1 MSKFSKNKKRAEP
14 AISTASLPDIVF
26 MLLFFFMVT
35 SVSKEKESNL
45 KIEKTTASAVT
56 KLDKTKTI
64 FTYFIGRPKNKKY
77 GENYR
82 VQLDDAIVPNMS
94 AIGVYLKEKKE
105 EYKDVWNSEVYNNF
119 KVDSKAEI
127 RMVKGVQDELRQQDA
142 LKVIYSV
149 NEGHGGE

>member
-1 MSKFSKNKKRAEP
+1 MSRFSKGKKKKDP

-35 SVSKEKESNL
+35 SVSKEKESSLSIN
-45 KIEKTTASAVT
+45 KPTASAVT

-64 FTYFIGRPKNKKY
+64 FNYFIGKPKSTKY

-82 VQLDDAIVPNMS
+82 VQLDDALVPNMV
-94 AIGVYLKEKKE
+94 AVGTYLKDQRAQHE
-105 EYKDVWNSEVYNNF
+105 DVWNTEVYNNF
-119 KVDSKAEI
+119 KVDTKAEI

-149 NEGHGGE
+149 TEGH

>member
-1 MSKFSKNKKRAEP
+1 MSKFSKGKKRKDP

-35 SVSKEKESNL
+35 SVSKEKESTLTVN
-45 KIEKTTASAVT
+45 KPTAYAVT

-64 FTYFIGRPKNKKY
+64 FNYFIGKPKSTKFGK
-77 GENYR
+77 NYR
-82 VQLDDAIVPNMS
+82 VQLDDALVPNM
-94 AIGVYLKEKKE
+94 AAVGAYLKDKKE

-127 RMVKGVQDELRQQDA
+127 RIVKGVQDELREQDA

-149 NEGHGGE
+149 SQGH

>member
-1 MSKFSKNKKRAEP
+1 MSKFSKNKKRKGP

-35 SVSKEKESNL
+35 SVSKEKESTL
-45 KIEKTTASAVT
+45 KIEKPTASAVT

-64 FTYFIGRPKNKKY
+64 FNYFIGKPKNNKY

-82 VQLDDAIVPNMS
+82 VQLDDAIVPNM
-94 AIGVYLKEKKE
+94 AAVATYLKDQREQH
-105 EYKDVWNSEVYNNF
+105 KDIWNSEVYNNF
-119 KVDSKAEI
+119 KVDGKAEI
-127 RMVKGVQDELRQQDA
+127 RTLKGVQDELREQDA

-149 NEGHGGE
+149 KEGK

>member
-1 MSKFSKNKKRAEP
+1 MSKFSKGKKRKEP

-35 SVSKEKESNL
+35 SVSKEKESTL
-45 KIEKTTASAVT
+45 TVEKTTASAVT

-64 FTYFIGRPKNKKY
+64 FNYFIGKPKSKKF
-77 GENYR
+77 GTQYR
-82 VQLDDAIVPNMS
+82 IQLDDALVPNMAAVGS
-94 AIGVYLKEKKE
+94 YLKDKKE

-119 KVDSKAEI
+119 KVDAKAEI
-127 RMVKGVQDELRQQDA
+127 RTVKGVQDELREYDA

-149 NEGHGGE
+149 SEGH

>member
-1 MSKFSKNKKRAEP
+1 MSKFSKGKKKKEP

-35 SVSKEKESNL
+35 SVSKEKEGQVVV
-45 KIEKTTASAVT
+45 EKVTAHAVT

-64 FTYFIGRPKNKKY
+64 FNYFIGKPKNKKY
-77 GENYR
+77 GEQYR
-82 VQLDDAIVPNMS
+82 VQLDDALVPNMQ
-94 AIGVYLKEKKE
+94 AIGSYLKDKKE
-105 EYKDVWNSEVYNNF
+105 EYKDIWNTDVYNNF
-119 KVDSKAEI
+119 KVDAKAEI

-149 NEGHGGE
+149 NEGH

>member
-1 MSKFSKNKKRAEP
+1 MSRFSKGKKKKDP

-35 SVSKEKESNL
+35 SVSKEKESSLNIV
-45 KIEKTTASAVT
+45 KSTASAVT

-64 FTYFIGRPKNKKY
+64 FNYFIGKPKSSKY
-77 GENYR
+77 GKNYR
-82 VQLDDAIVPNMS
+82 VQLDDALVPNMV
-94 AIGVYLKEKKE
+94 AVGTYLKDQRAQHE
-105 EYKDVWNSEVYNNF
+105 DVWNTEVYNNF
-119 KVDSKAEI
+119 KVDTKAEI

-149 NEGHGGE
+149 NEGN

>member
-1 MSKFSKNKKRAEP
+1 MSRFSKGKKKKDP

-35 SVSKEKESNL
+35 SVSKEKESTLSIN
-45 KIEKTTASAVT
+45 KPTASAVT

-64 FTYFIGRPKNKKY
+64 FNYFIGKPKSTKY

-82 VQLDDAIVPNMS
+82 VQLDDALVPNMV
-94 AIGVYLKEKKE
+94 AVGTYLKDQRAQHE
-105 EYKDVWNSEVYNNF
+105 DVWNTEVYNNF
-119 KVDSKAEI
+119 KVDTKAEI

-149 NEGHGGE
+149 NEGH

>member
-1 MSKFSKNKKRAEP
+1 MSRFSKGKKKKDP

-35 SVSKEKESNL
+35 SVSKEKESTLSIN
-45 KIEKTTASAVT
+45 KPTASAVT

-64 FTYFIGRPKNKKY
+64 FNYFIGKPKSTKY

-82 VQLDDAIVPNMS
+82 VQLDDALVPNMV
-94 AIGVYLKEKKE
+94 AVGTYLKDQRAQH
-105 EYKDVWNSEVYNNF
+105 KDVWNTEVYNNF
-119 KVDSKAEI
+119 KVDTKAEI

-149 NEGHGGE
+149 NEGH

>member
-1 MSKFSKNKKRAEP
+1 MSKFSKGKKRKGP

-35 SVSKEKESNL
+35 SVSKEKESSLNIN
-45 KIEKTTASAVT
+45 KPTASAVT

-64 FTYFIGRPKNKKY
+64 FNYFIGKPKSKKY

-82 VQLDDAIVPNMS
+82 VQLDDAIVPNMQAVGS
-94 AIGVYLKEKKE
+94 YLKDKKE
-105 EYKDVWNSEVYNNF
+105 EYKDKWDKEVYNNF
-119 KVDSKAEI
+119 KIDTKAEI
-127 RMVKGVQDELRQQDA
+127 RLVKGVQDELREQDA

-149 NEGHGGE
+149 NEGR

>member
-1 MSKFSKNKKRAEP
+1 MSKFSKNKKRTDP

-119 KVDSKAEI
+119 KVDNKAEI

-149 NEGHGGE
+149 NEGSEK